1 MTRLRQV
8 RQVLIYTFFL
18 NIFVATAKIFYGYS
32 IDSLSMVSDGF
43 HSFFDGTSN
52 IIGLIGIWIAA
63 QPPDENHPYGHRK
76 YETLSTIAIAVLIFA
91 AGVEILRE
99 TFSRIMTPGTIEVTP
114 MSFVVMGITLLVN
127 IGVMTYEARKGR
139 ELKSDFLIAD
149 SMHTKSDIFISLSVI
164 LSLVAAKLGYPSVD
178 IIAAIVIVIFI
189 AKMGFEILK
198 TAADVL
204 TDTAR
209 ISPDE
214 IRDTTLGIE
223 GVQACH
229 GIRTRGNE
237 DFVNIDLHIL
247 VDPETKIKDAHE
259 IAHTVEK
266 AIKTRFPSVV
276 DIVTHVEPFQ
286 KGKHG

>member
-1 MTRLRQV
+1 MTRLRKV
-8 RQVLIYTFFL
+8 RQVLIYTLIL
-18 NIFVATAKIFYGYS
+18 NVSVAIAKIFYGYS

-76 YETLSTIAIAVLIFA
+76 FETLSTIAIAVLIFA
-91 AGVEILRE
+91 AGAEILRE
-99 TFSRIMTPGTIEVTP
+99 TYSRINAPGTIEVTP
-114 MSFVVMGITLLVN
+114 LSFVVMGITLLVN
-127 IGVMTYEARKGR
+127 IWVMTYEAKKGR

-149 SMHTKSDIFISLSVI
+149 SMHTKTDIYISLSVV
-164 LSLVAAKLGYPSVD
+164 LSLIAAKLGYTSID
-178 IIAAIVIVIFI
+178 IIAAFVIVAFI
-189 AKMGFEILK
+189 AKMGYEILK
-198 TAADVL
+198 TATDVL

-209 ISPDE
+209 LRQDE
-214 IRDTTLGIE
+214 ICNIALKIK
-223 GVQACH
+223 GVQGCH
-229 GIRTRGNE
+229 GIRTRGND

-247 VDPETKIKDAHE
+247 VDPEIRIKDAHE
-259 IAHTVEK
+259 IAHTVEE
-266 AIKTRFPSVV
+266 AIKTQFPSVV

>member
-1 MTRLRQV
+1 MTRLRKV
-8 RQVLIYTFFL
+8 RQVLIYTLIL
-18 NIFVATAKIFYGYS
+18 NVSVAVAKIFYGYS

-76 YETLSTIAIAVLIFA
+76 FETLSTIAIAVLIFA

-99 TFSRIMTPGTIEVTP
+99 TYSRINTPGTIEVTP
-114 MSFVVMGITLLVN
+114 LSFVVMGITLLVN
-127 IGVMTYEARKGR
+127 IWVMTYEARKGR

-149 SMHTKSDIFISLSVI
+149 SMHTKTDIYISLSVV
-164 LSLVAAKLGYPSVD
+164 LSLIAAKLGYTSID
-178 IIAAIVIVIFI
+178 IIAAFVIVAFI
-189 AKMGFEILK
+189 AKMGYEILK
-198 TAADVL
+198 TATDVL

-209 ISPDE
+209 IRQDE
-214 IRDTTLGIE
+214 ICNIAQKIK
-223 GVQACH
+223 GVQGCH
-229 GIRTRGNE
+229 GIRTRGN
-237 DFVNIDLHIL
+237 DNFVTIDLHIL
-247 VDPETKIKDAHE
+247 VDPEIKIKDAHE
-259 IAHTVEK
+259 IAHSVEA
-266 AIKTRFPSVV
+266 AIKMQFPSVV

>member
-1 MTRLRQV
+1 MTRLRKV
-8 RQVLIYTFFL
+8 RRVLIYTLIL
-18 NIFVATAKIFYGYS
+18 NVSVAVAKIFYGQS

-76 YETLSTIAIAVLIFA
+76 YETLSTIAIAVLIFG
-91 AGVEILRE
+91 AGAEILRE
-99 TFSRIMTPGTIEVTP
+99 TLSRIKDPGTIEVTP
-114 MSFVVMGITLLVN
+114 LSFVVMGITLLVN
-127 IGVMTYEARKGR
+127 IWVMTYEARKGR
-139 ELKSDFLIAD
+139 ELKSDFLVAD
-149 SMHTKSDIFISLSVI
+149 SIHTKSDIYISLSVV
-164 LSLVAAKLGYPSVD
+164 LSLIAAKLGYPSID
-178 IIAAIVIVIFI
+178 IIAAFVIVILI

-198 TAADVL
+198 TATDVL

-209 ISPDE
+209 IRQDE
-214 IRDTTLGIE
+214 ICNIALGIN

-247 VDPETKIKDAHE
+247 VDPEIKVKDAHE
-259 IAHTVEK
+259 IAHTVEE
-266 AIKTRFPSVV
+266 AIKSQFPSVV